1 MSSTS
6 GSASRHCLPELCRGF
21 LAHLA
26 AEKGYSGA
34 TLAAYE
40 NDLALFAEYLSGRGL
55 SLENAEAVTKDHVR
69 GFLAELHRQ
78 RLKKSSVARKLSAL
92 RSFFRFL
99 LRQRLVAA
107 NPVQGLSNPRQEKRQ
122 PRALNVD
129 QAIGMMEAALPPD
142 PEGLRDLALA
152 ELLYGSGLRISEAL
166 GLNVHDL
173 DTSSGVVRV
182 MGKGSKERLA
192 PLSDAARK
200 RLDRYLEQRH
210 AFVADPLEKALFLGQ
225 HGGRLNRRQ
234 AARIVDHLARIAGL
248 PQHVHPHMLRHSF
261 ATHMLEAGADLRD
274 IQELLGHERISTTQR
289 YTHLN
294 LQQIMKVYDKAH
306 PRAGGQDS
314 GSTKKERQ

>member
-1 MSSTS
+1 MSSTR
-6 GSASRHCLPELCRGF
+6 GNANPPLAELCRGF

-26 AEKGYSGA
+26 AEKGFSGA

-40 NDLALFAEYLSGRGL
+40 NDLRLFAEHLSGRGV
-55 SLENAEAVTKDHVR
+55 SLEDPGAVTRDHVR
-69 GFLAELHRQ
+69 GFLAELHR
-78 RLKKSSVARKLSAL
+78 RGLKKSSMARKLSAL

-99 LRQRLVAA
+99 LRQRLVTA
-107 NPVQGLSNPRQEKRQ
+107 NPVQGLSNPRQEKRH

-129 QAIGMMEAALPPD
+129 QAIGLMEAKLPPD

-152 ELLYGSGLRISEAL
+152 ELLYGSGLRVSEAV

-182 MGKGSKERLA
+182 TGKGSKQRLA
-192 PLSDAARK
+192 PLSDAARA
-200 RLDRYLEQRH
+200 RLDRYLGQRH
-210 AFVADPLEKALFLGQ
+210 AFVDDPLEKALFLGSR
-225 HGGRLNRRQ
+225 GGRLNRRQ
-234 AARIVDHLARIAGL
+234 AARIVESLAKLAGL

-294 LQQIMKVYDKAH
+294 LQQIMKVYDAAH
-306 PRAGGQDS
+306 PRASKDGKEPE
-314 GSTKKERQ
+314 KKEK